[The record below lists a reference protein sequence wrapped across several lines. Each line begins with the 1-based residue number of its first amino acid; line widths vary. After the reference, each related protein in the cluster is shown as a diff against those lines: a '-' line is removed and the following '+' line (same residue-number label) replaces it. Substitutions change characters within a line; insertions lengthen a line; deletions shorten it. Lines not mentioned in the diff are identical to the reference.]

1 MRDEQGVAV
10 ELNTLW
16 KVSCCPLVL
25 STVSNFRTSQSTG
38 IHDSGKPTIQDILNE
53 DQPCWNP
60 PPCQHLLL
68 CRP

>member
-1 MRDEQGVAV
+1 MTYFFTRNVPPVVLLYYQLYQIS
-10 ELNTLW
+10 EL
-16 KVSCCPLVL
+16 VSRLEFL
-25 STVSNFRTSQSTG
+25 A
-38 IHDSGKPTIQDILNE
+38 GKPTIQDVLNE